1 MVIDPILTYAIQRKM
16 GASVDWD
23 KVYFTMDNERSAAV
37 QNAFIKLYEDGLIY
51 RDSRLV
57 HWCCALETVISDIE
71 VNYRFVYFFLS
82 V

>member
-1 MVIDPILTYAIQRKM
+1 MYAYFLLSKPKFTLQRKI

-23 KVYFTMDNERSAAV
+23 KAYFTMDESRSTAV

-57 HWCCALETVISDIE
+57 NWCCELETVISDIE
-71 VNYRFVYFFLS
+71 VCSL
-82 V
+82 

>member
-51 RDSRLV
+51 RDSL
-57 HWCCALETVISDIE
+57 
-71 VNYRFVYFFLS
+71 
-82 V
+82 

>member
-1 MVIDPILTYAIQRKM
+1 M

-23 KVYFTMDNERSAAV
+23 QTYFTMDEKRSTAV

-57 HWCCALETVISDIE
+57 NWCCALETVISDIE
-71 VNYRFVYFFLS
+71 VGVYFVGLQN
-82 V
+82 